1 MLGSLG
7 NLSPAAFF
15 FSVAIAAGLAM
26 AIFAHANK
34 HNNKHAT
41 AWGIATFLF
50 AAIAIPI
57 YLILYWR
64 SKSGRRY

>member
-1 MLGSLG
+1 MPASLG
-7 NLSPAAFF
+7 HPSPAAFV
-15 FSVAIAAGLAM
+15 FSVVVAAGLAM
-26 AIFAHANK
+26 AIFAHASK
-34 HNNKHAT
+34 HGDKHAT

-64 SKSGRRY
+64 GKSGRRY